1 MRWKWIAG
9 TVFFLMIALVA
20 AIYVFLY
27 TFDYNKLK
35 PRIARM
41 VKDATGRELNIGG
54 EIDLAIGLLPAL
66 VVTDIT
72 FANASWGSQPHM
84 IKIDKLQA
92 QVRLL
97 PLLTRDVEL
106 SKIALAG
113 VAVLL
118 ETKPD
123 GQANWEF
130 PADESS
136 ARSATASMAP
146 KISVDNIHLENLDLT
161 FRDGKT
167 GSATQ
172 AHLTDLKVTKQAAGD
187 KLAVD
192 LRAGYNGQPLTLAGT
207 TGLVRQLLGSERFPL
222 ELSGAFADAAI
233 EFEGAVDDVLKLKGI
248 DLKVQTSGKNL
259 AELKLTRN
267 IQLPKTTAFDLTGH
281 LRGSKESLALSDLS
295 GTLSGSDV
303 NLAFSGNVGDLMA
316 INSIDLQL
324 KGSGKDLTEIGT
336 IIDRKLPATDEFA
349 IQGRLTGAVDALSF
363 QAVNGSARRGSLNI
377 VLSGAIKDLLN
388 FSGADLNVKG
398 SGKNLSEVGAM
409 IDEKLPATD
418 EFSVEGRLTGSA
430 KALSLQTTQASAK
443 RGRLNVDVNGEI
455 KDLIAFSGVDLK
467 VKGSGRDLA
476 EVGAI
481 IDRKLPATDEF
492 SLEGRLTG
500 SAEALSLMN
509 AQATARRGRLHLT
522 LNGAVKNLLTLGA
535 WIYGPS

>member
-9 TVFFLMIALVA
+9 TVFFLIIALMA

-97 PLLTRDVEL
+97 PLLTKDVEL

-118 ETKPD
+118 ETKPS
-123 GQANWEF
+123 GQGNWEF

-146 KISVDNIHLENLDLT
+146 KISVDNIRLENLDLT

-167 GSATQ
+167 GSTTQ
-172 AHLTDLKVTKQAAGD
+172 VHLADLKVAKQAAGD

-192 LRAGYNGQPLTLAGT
+192 LRADYNGQSLTLAGQ
-207 TGLVRQLLGSERFPL
+207 TGLVRELLGSERFPL

-233 EFEGAVDDVLKLKGI
+233 ELEGSVDDVLKLKGI

-259 AELKLTRN
+259 AELKLTKN

-295 GTLSGSDV
+295 GTLAGSDV

-316 INSIDLQL
+316 INGIDLQL

-349 IQGRLTGAVDALSF
+349 IQGRLTGAAEALSL

-377 VLSGAIKDLLN
+377 VLS
-388 FSGADLNVKG
+388 
-398 SGKNLSEVGAM
+398 
-409 IDEKLPATD
+409 
-418 EFSVEGRLTGSA
+418 
-430 KALSLQTTQASAK
+430 
-443 RGRLNVDVNGEI
+443 GEI

-467 VKGSGRDLA
+467 VKGSGKDLA

-500 SAEALSLMN
+500 ATEAL
-509 AQATARRGRLHLT
+509 A
-522 LNGAVKNLLTLGA
+522 
-535 WIYGPS
+535 